1 MDAELRM
8 KRKGAPVI
16 GFLAARFDEPYQNSV
31 WRAAAREAERVGAA
45 IVFFGGQRIGS
56 PIGYEA
62 LDNIAFDLAEHSRM
76 AGLVV
81 MSNVIG
87 TYISNEEQLEFL
99 ARFKGTGVVTI
110 GIEFPGIPSVLVDA
124 SGGMSS
130 IAEHLM
136 RVHGRSRFLFL
147 AGPRGHLEAEA
158 RKAEFLRAVAS
169 LATVAPRADPASP
182 AADAGTAASAATAA
196 AGPGRVDVLYGDF
209 TEEDARD
216 KVSLFLDSGR
226 SIDAIVAAND
236 LMAVGAMRALA
247 DRRIDVPREVSV
259 TGFDDTEDSRFSVP
273 PLTTVRQPASEL
285 GRMAVDS
292 IAARLGLIEAGPCT
306 QPPVS
311 FVVRESCGCPH
322 APEQEEA
329 PSDDE
334 EGPAQA
340 GLDPPLHERSD
351 VLAALSAEVNRE
363 IRAGR
368 NPSHLRGRAYENEV
382 REGALLAISEGEC
395 RFLASQRFAAERRV
409 AVLSEIEASLV
420 SSFGIEDILK
430 EIARGSREL
439 GISGCWLC
447 LFVSKGAAPEWSKLF
462 LVADARGTRILS
474 PYGLR
479 FRCAELVPGGLPGAW
494 STYVC
499 TPLRFG
505 DDRLGYLI
513 CTADSIDRRIY
524 EALRDQVSSALKGA
538 MLMAAERDRER
549 SLERNVRLRTLE
561 LSTAN
566 ARLVDE
572 MARRKVLERELLDIS
587 NRIMGKIGQDIHD
600 NLCQDIAGLGI
611 MAAVLEGKLRRAGL
625 PEAEAIA
632 SAAEALASDAEDT
645 PSRAAALASAKEA
658 FATAAQEAEA
668 LARGAGLT
676 AARAKDIARGLYPAE
691 LEARGILSAVERLVG
706 SSSDRD
712 GPEVRLEVSKG
723 FAVRDSEKALHLYR
737 IVQEALA
744 NARRHSRAKEIKVG
758 LYMDRETVSVEVSD
772 DGVGIPPLAREESGM
787 GLHILKYRASV
798 IGGELRIRS
807 RDSGTTVTCR
817 IPR

>member
-1 MDAELRM
+1 MDAEGRM
-8 KRKGAPVI
+8 KKKGAPII
-16 GFLAARFDEPYQNSV
+16 GFLAARFDEAYQNAV
-31 WRAAAREAERVGAA
+31 WQGAVQEAERIGAA
-45 IVFFGGQRIGS
+45 LVFFGGQRVSS

-62 LDNIAFDLAEHSRM
+62 LDNIAFDLAKRSQM
-76 AGLVV
+76 SGLVV

-87 TYISNEEQLEFL
+87 TYLTNEEQEEFL
-99 ARFKGTGVVTI
+99 SRFGDMQIVSI
-110 GIEFPGIPSVLVDA
+110 GIEFPRIPSVCVDA

-130 IAEHLM
+130 IAEHLV

-158 RKAEFLRAVAS
+158 RKAEFLRGIAS
-169 LATVAPRADPASP
+169 LAPVNSVV
-182 AADAGTAASAATAA
+182 AATAA
-196 AGPGRVDVLYGDF
+196 AAGSGCVELLYGDF

-216 KVSLFLDSGR
+216 KVAQFLDAGPA
-226 SIDAIVAAND
+226 IDAIVAAND

-247 DRRIDVPREVSV
+247 DRGIDVPREVSV

-273 PLTTVRQPASEL
+273 PLTTVRQPAAEL
-285 GRMAVDS
+285 GRMAVDK
-292 IAARLGLIEAGPCT
+292 IAARLGLVEEGPSF

-322 APEQEEA
+322 VPEQEEA
-329 PSDDE
+329 SPADDE
-334 EGPAQA
+334 PFVPG
-340 GLDPPLHERSD
+340 GLDPPAREQNDPLE
-351 VLAALSAEVNRE
+351 ALSAQINRE

-368 NPSHLRGRAYENEV
+368 NPSRLRGRSFESAL

-395 RFLASQRFAAERRV
+395 RFFALQRFAAERRV
-409 AVLSEIEASLV
+409 SVLSEIESSLV
-420 SSFGIEDILK
+420 SSFGMEDILRQ
-430 EIARGSREL
+430 IARGTREL
-439 GISGCWLC
+439 GISGCWLS
-447 LFVSKGAAPEWSKLF
+447 LFESKGAAPEWSKLF
-462 LVADARGTRILS
+462 LVSDARGTRILS

-479 FRCAELVPGGLPGAW
+479 FRCSELVPGGLPGAW
-494 STYVC
+494 SAYVC

-513 CTADSIDRRIY
+513 CTADSIDRRMY

-549 SLERNVRLRTLE
+549 SLERNVRSRTLE

-566 ARLVDE
+566 ARLVEE
-572 MARRKVLERELLDIS
+572 MARRKALERELLDIS

-625 PEAEAIA
+625 FQEAD
-632 SAAEALASDAEDT
+632 EAL
-645 PSRAAALASAKEA
+645 
-658 FATAAQEAEA
+658 A
-668 LARGAGLT
+668 LARGAGQT

-691 LEARGILSAVERLVG
+691 LEARGILSAVERLVR
-706 SSSDRD
+706 SSGDRD
-712 GPEVRLEVSKG
+712 GPEVKLEVTKG
-723 FAVRDSEKALHLYR
+723 FAVRDSEKALQLYR

-744 NARRHSRAKEIKVG
+744 NARKHSRAKEIKVG

-772 DGVGIPPLAREESGM
+772 NGIGIPPLTREENGM

-807 RDSGTTVTCR
+807 RDTGTTITCR
-817 IPR
+817 MPR